1 MEKPFRNRCYLKLV
15 FFFED
20 KCFSFFVG
28 DGDDGGDDGDV
39 IQEST
44 RSQYW
49 WWGTQHPLDRNEE
62 IKFRGHHT
70 LMFESYVLIGWFQ
83 RHLTFL
89 NFEGVCQSCQN
100 VEKTD
105 NLLFCNSRNVI

>member
-62 IKFRGHHT
+62 IKFYGHHT
-70 LMFESYVLIGWFQ
+70 LMFASYVLVGFKDI
-83 RHLTFL
+83 
-89 NFEGVCQSCQN
+89 
-100 VEKTD
+100 
-105 NLLFCNSRNVI
+105 